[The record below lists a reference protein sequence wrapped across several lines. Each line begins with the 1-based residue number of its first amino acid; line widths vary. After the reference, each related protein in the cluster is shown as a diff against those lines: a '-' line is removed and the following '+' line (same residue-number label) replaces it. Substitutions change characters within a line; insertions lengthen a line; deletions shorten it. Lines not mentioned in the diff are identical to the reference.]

1 MDESGGCVPVI
12 STTPICGVAVGGSGC
27 CSTFG
32 PLLLLD
38 GGVILSG
45 AIVDEVAGPR
55 LVSGGVVVVAT
66 GFAVVLVLVL
76 LVVVVATVAMLVLVL
91 VLFNE
96 IGICRCPRDAPYP
109 PVAVV
114 VVVEDPFAS
123 LLWLGLFFID
133 AGDLGTGWIIFCAT
147 IEAVTT
153 SKVRAVNW
161 CAFGG
166 NTTPL

>member
-1 MDESGGCVPVI
+1 MI

-32 PLLLLD
+32 PLLLD

-45 AIVDEVAGPR
+45 AIVDEVAEPR
-55 LVSGGVVVVAT
+55 LVSGGVVVVVT
-66 GFAVVLVLVL
+66 GFAVVLVLVA
-76 LVVVVATVAMLVLVL
+76 VAAVAMLVLVL

>member
-1 MDESGGCVPVI
+1 MDE

-32 PLLLLD
+32 PLLLD

-45 AIVDEVAGPR
+45 AIVDEVAGPT
-55 LVSGGVVVVAT
+55 LVSGGVVVVVT
-66 GFAVVLVLVL
+66 GFAVVLVLLL
-76 LVVVVATVAMLVLVL
+76 LVVVAAVAM
-91 VLFNE
+91 LFNE

>member
-1 MDESGGCVPVI
+1 VDESGGCVPVI

-32 PLLLLD
+32 PLLLD

-55 LVSGGVVVVAT
+55 LVSGGVVV
-66 GFAVVLVLVL
+66 LVLVL
-76 LVVVVATVAMLVLVL
+76 LVVVVAAVAMLVLVL

-114 VVVEDPFAS
+114 VVVEDPLAS
-123 LLWLGLFFID
+123 LLWLGLFFIN